1 MTIGAPLGPSL
12 ATSGDVGNIAS
23 TTGFWDSPWAFPIE
37 LVASGSTGAMTLSN
51 FYTVGQTTNPN
62 INKLGFG
69 NGRATFQ
76 YSANGIVGN
85 QVGAV
90 IPVVP
95 EPTTMALAAIGLGIA
110 GTLNYRRRKARRLG

>member
-1 MTIGAPLGPSL
+1 
-12 ATSGDVGNIAS
+12 
-23 TTGFWDSPWAFPIE
+23 
-37 LVASGSTGAMTLSN
+37 MTLSN